1 MKRVL
6 VVLVILITVNGCD
19 NSYNTKGNSGFSTF
33 SKICVDNIYYLNS
46 TKKLSVLINPKTL
59 KPQNCK

>member
-6 VVLVILITVNGCD
+6 VILAILMTINGCD
-19 NSYNTKGNSGFSTF
+19 DSYTTKGNSGFSTF
-33 SKICVDNIYYLNS
+33 NKICVDNIYYLNS
-46 TKKLSVLINPKTL
+46 TKKLSVWINPKTL